1 MQKIGKILV
10 VDDNQDLLKS
20 LTRMLKFDFEL
31 IDTIADP
38 KKIPST
44 IKSKEYDVVLL
55 DMNYTEGDH
64 SGRDGFRWLRRIK
77 EIEPSLIVILITAYG
92 EIDVAVKAIQEG
104 ATNFITKPWEPQKL
118 IVTIQNAIELRK
130 SNMEVEKLQQKSK
143 IINDDNISK
152 FEPIIG
158 KSNQIQDVL
167 KTIEKIANTDT
178 NVLILGENGTGK
190 ELVAKQIHKKSARSD
205 KIFLH
210 IDLSTLNEGIFESE
224 LFGHVKGAFTDA
236 KENKIG
242 KFEAASGGT
251 LFLDEIGN
259 LSINLQSKLL
269 TVLQTREITPV
280 GSSKSVHIDVRLI
293 CATNKD
299 LRQLVNDQLFRED
312 LYFRVNTIEVFNPP
326 LRDRGDDIL
335 LLTDYF
341 LNKYMLKYNKQR
353 LKINTK
359 ANDALR
365 NYKWYGNI
373 RELSHTM
380 EKAVILNEDGIIKPE
395 DLFYSGVLP
404 SKNNEIFT
412 LNLDNLERKAVE
424 KALIES
430 KGNITK
436 ASKLLGISRTSLYS
450 KIQKHA
456 L

>member
-1 MQKIGKILV
+1 MQKTGNILV
-10 VDDNQDLLKS
+10 VDDNIDLLKS
-20 LTRMLKFDFEL
+20 LKRMLKFDFEL
-31 IDTIADP
+31 IDTIKDP
-38 KKIPST
+38 KKIPAT

-64 SGRDGFRWLRRIK
+64 SGQDGFKWLERIK
-77 EIEPSLIVILITAYG
+77 EIDSTIIVILITAFG
-92 EIDVAVKAIQEG
+92 DIDIAVKAIHEG

-130 SNMEVEKLQQKSK
+130 SNIEVEKLKQKSK
-143 IINDDNISK
+143 IVNDDNISK
-152 FEPIIG
+152 FDPIIG
-158 KSNQIQDVL
+158 KSKQIQDVL
-167 KTIEKIANTDT
+167 KTIEKISNTDT

-190 ELVAKQIHKKSARSD
+190 ELVAKEIHKKSARSG
-205 KIFLH
+205 KTFLH
-210 IDLSTLNEGIFESE
+210 IDLSTLNESIFESE
-224 LFGHVKGAFTDA
+224 LFGHIKGAFTDA

-280 GSSKSVHIDVRLI
+280 GSSKSIHFDVRLI

-312 LYFRVNTIEVFNPP
+312 LYFRINTIEVFNSP
-326 LRDRGDDIL
+326 LRDRGNDIL
-335 LLTDYF
+335 LLADYF
-341 LNKYMLKYNKQR
+341 LNKYSVKYNKTR
-353 LKINTK
+353 LKINAK
-359 ANDALR
+359 ANDALV
-365 NYKWYGNI
+365 NYKWPGNI
-373 RELSHTM
+373 RELSHTI

-395 DLFYSGVLP
+395 DLFYTGVFP
-404 SKNNEIFT
+404 SKNKEIFT
-412 LNLDNLERKAVE
+412 LNLDNLERNAIE

-430 KGNITK
+430 KGNISK

-450 KIQKHA
+450 KISKHGI
-456 L
+456 